1 MELLKTPE
9 ASIENV
15 PPPIASMEPVDRLTT
30 EMIFTE
36 TLASEVPL

>member
-1 MELLKTPE
+1 MELLETPE

-15 PPPIASMEPVDRLTT
+15 PPPIASMEPADRPTA
-30 EMIFTE
+30 EMVFTE